1 MLLGRKV
8 HECYEEAKVT
18 KRSKKKATI
27 DRKTK
32 KVVVIDSHSD
42 RETEV
47 PS

>member
-1 MLLGRKV
+1 MNATRKLRSLKGARRRLL
-8 HECYEEAKVT
+8 AI
-18 KRSKKKATI
+18 SW
-27 DRKTK
+27 KTK